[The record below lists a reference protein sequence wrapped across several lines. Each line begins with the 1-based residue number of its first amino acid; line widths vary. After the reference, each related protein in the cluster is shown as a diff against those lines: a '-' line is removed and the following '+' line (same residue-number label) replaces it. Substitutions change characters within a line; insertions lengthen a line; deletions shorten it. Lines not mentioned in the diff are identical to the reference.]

1 MVSPPSLACELAD
14 YVHDSRAWQPT
25 RRSTREDGE
34 WKPLC
39 STYSGALSWQSFKMN
54 EKMSGVHQ
62 TKQLLCS
69 HVLFSQVPPA
79 QVTGGTCAC
88 IWYTCSF
95 RFSRKSPHIF
105 LVQSKVFHSGTLMA
119 RAKMAIIAKVVGG
132 FNSTSFLLFS
142 SLLHSTFP
150 RLTHRYSPPRHK
162 AGKNRLVA
170 LLNSSHYGPRL
181 ALAARTLMT

>member
-54 EKMSGVHQ
+54 EKMSDVHQ

-132 FNSTSFLLFS
+132 FNSTSFLLF
-142 SLLHSTFP
+142 LPFFTPHF
-150 RLTHRYSPPRHK
+150 HASPTATVRRDTRREK
-162 AGKNRLVA
+162 LDW
-170 LLNSSHYGPRL
+170 SHYSTQATTVHG
-181 ALAARTLMT
+181 